1 VEENERT
8 VIYLDLYAEFKIL
21 KTTTDKPVYDANELE
36 ILMRVSAL
44 TDAILCETVTPTEA
58 KYLIRGYIESLKAP
72 ALPAEPPPPPEGTIK
87 F

>member
-1 VEENERT
+1 MEENERT

-21 KTTTDKPVYDANELE
+21 KTTIDKPIYDANELE

-72 ALPAEPPPPPEGTIK
+72 PVPAEPPPPPEGTIK